1 MISIDTQLMR
11 DLVSGCT
18 SANDA
23 IEEAVS
29 ALAAIPSHD
38 DWGCRE
44 KVRINE
50 YTIINKSKIQELKQ
64 NADSFLKV
72 LKQVTHD
79 FEEAENS
86 IADSASDVD
95 SVLGPIISIPTPVFD
110 SGPVKGALNDLIDK
124 PLIGQRSGGPIPIP
138 FPIDGAIS
146 SATNLGA
153 TIGKTINQT
162 INVMEFGK
170 M

>member
-79 FEEAENS
+79 FEEAEKDE
-86 IADSASDVD
+86 IFCPAK
-95 SVLGPIISIPTPVFD
+95 
-110 SGPVKGALNDLIDK
+110 SGFA
-124 PLIGQRSGGPIPIP
+124 QC
-138 FPIDGAIS
+138 S
-146 SATNLGA
+146 SCGMCNGRTANIVTVVHGRGRRYFKRLFSE
-153 TIGKTINQT
+153 GK
-162 INVMEFGK
+162 ESESL
-170 M
+170 